1 MNISIAIEKF
11 DPHVGGAERYCWD
24 LAHYLAE
31 KGHRI
36 EIICRKGSTPLHG
49 SIHLCRVWTPGF
61 PQFLRHL
68 SFGLAHFLKVRN
80 LPGYWHFCVG
90 NTFAMDFY
98 QPHGG
103 VHQAWFLRETAML
116 REPFRTMKRCLMR
129 LSPKDMV
136 QRAMER
142 WTFSVSKPQVIAI
155 SQMVATDITRF
166 FPYSQERVH
175 LIPNGVDMKKYH
187 PGNREYREEIRRRY
201 AIEPDDYVFLFVAQN
216 PRLTGYG
223 VLVDACRTLA
233 QNRFSVLVV
242 GNRDDRMEQAAQ
254 SLKQRVIF
262 AGKVDDLYK
271 IYPAC
276 DCLVHPTYYDACS
289 LVVLES
295 LASGTPVI
303 TTSANGASMFVETG
317 NGSIIEPGDVHA
329 LASAMRDA
337 VENRK
342 SSVAGNLGLRD
353 HRTVFFQIEE
363 LMRRYEQ

>member
-31 KGHRI
+31 KGHRV
-36 EIICRKGSTPLHG
+36 EIVCRRGSDPLHD
-49 SIHLCRVWTPGF
+49 SIHLSTVRTPGF
-61 PQFLRHL
+61 PQFMRHL
-68 SFGLAHFLKVRN
+68 SFGLAHFFAIRK

-116 REPFRTMKRCLMR
+116 KEPFRTMRRCLMR
-129 LSPKDMV
+129 LSLKDMV

-155 SQMVATDITRF
+155 SRMVASDITRF
-166 FPYSQERVH
+166 FSYDQDRVH
-175 LIPNGVDMKKYH
+175 LIPNGVDIRRYR
-187 PGNREYREEIRRRY
+187 PENREHREEIRRRY
-201 AIEPDDYVFLFVAQN
+201 GFRPDEYVFLFVAQN
-216 PRLTGYG
+216 PRLKGYN
-223 VLVDACRTLA
+223 VLLDACRTLA
-233 QNRFSVLVV
+233 RSRFSVLVV
-242 GNRDDRMEQAAQ
+242 GNRNARMEQAAQ

-262 AGKVDDLYK
+262 AGKVDDLHK

-303 TTSANGASMFVETG
+303 TTSANGAAMFVE
-317 NGSIIEPGDVHA
+317 NGGGAVIEPGDVPA
-329 LASAMRDA
+329 LVTAMSDVMAGREGD
-337 VENRK
+337 
-342 SSVAGNLGLRD
+342 VAGSHQPYD
-353 HRTVFFQIEE
+353 HRTVFFQVEE

>member
-1 MNISIAIEKF
+1 MNVSIAIEKF

-36 EIICRKGSTPLHG
+36 EIICRKGSAPLHE
-49 SIHLCRVWTPGF
+49 SIHLSRVRTPGF

-68 SFGLAHFLKVRN
+68 SFGLAHFFRIRS

-116 REPFRTMKRCLMR
+116 REPFRTMNRCLMR
-129 LSPKDMV
+129 LSPKDVV

-155 SQMVATDITRF
+155 SQMVSSDITRF
-166 FPYSQERVH
+166 FSYDQDRVH
-175 LIPNGVDMKKYH
+175 LIPNGVDIRKYH
-187 PGNREYREEIRRRY
+187 PRNREHREEIRRRY
-201 AIEPDDYVFLFVAQN
+201 ALGPDEYVFLFVAQN
-216 PRLTGYG
+216 PRLKGYD
-223 VLVDACRTLA
+223 VFVDACRILA
-233 QNRFSVLVV
+233 QSRFSVLVV
-242 GNRDDRMEQAAQ
+242 GNRDTRMEQATQ

-262 AGKVDDLYK
+262 AGKVDDLDR

-303 TTSANGASMFVETG
+303 TTSANGASMFVKK
-317 NGSIIEPGDVHA
+317 GSGAIIEPGDMHTLA
-329 LASAMRDA
+329 LAMRDA
-337 VENRK
+337 MADRK
-342 SSVAGNLGLRD
+342 SDIAGSLGLHD
-353 HRTVFFQIEE
+353 HRAVFFRIEE

>member
-36 EIICRKGSTPLHG
+36 EIICRKGSAPLHE
-49 SIHLCRVWTPGF
+49 SIHLRTVRTPGF

-68 SFGLAHFLKVRN
+68 SFGLAHFIRTRS

-90 NTFAMDFY
+90 NTFTMDFY

-116 REPFRTMKRCLMR
+116 KEPLRTLKRCLML
-129 LSPKDMV
+129 LSPKDIV

-142 WTFSVSKPQVIAI
+142 WTFTISKPQVIAI
-155 SQMVATDITRF
+155 SRMVASDITRF
-166 FPYSQERVH
+166 FSYDQDRVH
-175 LIPNGVDMKKYH
+175 LIPNGVDIRKYH
-187 PGNREYREEIRRRY
+187 PKNREHREEIRRRY
-201 AIEPDDYVFLFVAQN
+201 ALGLDEYVFLFVAQN
-216 PRLTGYG
+216 PRLKGYN
-223 VLVDACRTLA
+223 VLVDACRTLTGC
-233 QNRFSVLVV
+233 RFSVLVV
-242 GNRDDRMEQAAQ
+242 GNRDAHMEQAAQ
-254 SLKQRVIF
+254 SLEQRVIF
-262 AGKVDDLYK
+262 AGKVDDLHR

-303 TTSANGASMFVETG
+303 TTSANGAAMFVENG
-317 NGSIIEPGDVHA
+317 GGSIIEPGDVHA
-329 LASAMRDA
+329 LASAMRGA
-337 VENRK
+337 
-342 SSVAGNLGLRD
+342 VAGRESRAAGGLRLYD
-353 HRTVFFQIEE
+353 HRTVFFRIEE

>member
-36 EIICRKGSTPLHG
+36 EIICRKGSAPLHG
-49 SIHLCRVWTPGF
+49 SIRLNRVRTPGF

-68 SFGLAHFLKVRN
+68 SFGLAHFFRTRS

-116 REPFRTMKRCLMR
+116 KEPFRTLKRCLMR
-129 LSPKDMV
+129 LSLKDMV

-155 SQMVATDITRF
+155 SRMVASDITRF
-166 FPYSQERVH
+166 FSYDQDRVH
-175 LIPNGVDMKKYH
+175 LIPNGVDTRRYH
-187 PGNREYREEIRRRY
+187 PENREHREEIRRRY
-201 AIEPDDYVFLFVAQN
+201 GFRPDECVFLFVAQN
-216 PRLTGYG
+216 PRLKGCD
-223 VLVDACRTLA
+223 VLVDACRMLSGS
-233 QNRFSVLVV
+233 RFSVLVV
-242 GNRDDRMEQAAQ
+242 GPRDPRMERAARA
-254 SLKQRVIF
+254 LEQRVVF
-262 AGKVDDLYK
+262 AGKVDDLDK

-303 TTSANGASMFVETG
+303 TTSANGAAMFVENSG
-317 NGSIIEPGDVHA
+317 GAVIEPGDVSA
-329 LASAMRDA
+329 LASAMNDVMAGRGGC
-337 VENRK
+337 
-342 SSVAGNLGLRD
+342 VAGSLQLHDN
-353 HRTVFFQIEE
+353 RTVFFQVEE